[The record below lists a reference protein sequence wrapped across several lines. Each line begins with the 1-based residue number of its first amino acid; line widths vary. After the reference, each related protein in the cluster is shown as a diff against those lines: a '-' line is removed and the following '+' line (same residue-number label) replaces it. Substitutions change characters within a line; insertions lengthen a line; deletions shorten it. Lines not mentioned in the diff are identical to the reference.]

1 MEEKKE
7 IIYEVPKEVFDH
19 VERIR
24 LTVEGEEEGRYLYIE
39 ELLHPKEEEVV
50 EDEALLERVEQLER
64 AIEAQEVASE
74 KEESRSNER
83 IEELMRTMFQ
93 TINMLDQIATSYAQ
107 EKEHQLVAE
116 QLRKVA
122 DMTVHQLRSFDVEE
136 IPLYGQPLDGQYMQ
150 SFGPAPIEV
159 DPELEPHTVAIIQQ
173 RAFRHTET
181 GEILQD
187 AIVYTT
193 PEAGD
198 DV

>member
-1 MEEKKE
+1 MAEKNE
-7 IIYEVPKEVFDH
+7 LIYKVPKEVFDR

-39 ELLHPKEEEVV
+39 ELLHPKEESSTETG
-50 EDEALLERVEQLER
+50 ALLERVERLER
-64 AIEAQEVASE
+64 TIEAQEVALESE
-74 KEESRSNER
+74 KKRSNER
-83 IEELMRTMFQ
+83 IEELMKTMFQ

-136 IPLYGQPLDGQYMQ
+136 IPVYGKPLDGQYMQ

-159 DPELEPHTVAIIQQ
+159 DTELEPHTVAIIQQ

-181 GEILQD
+181 GEVLQD